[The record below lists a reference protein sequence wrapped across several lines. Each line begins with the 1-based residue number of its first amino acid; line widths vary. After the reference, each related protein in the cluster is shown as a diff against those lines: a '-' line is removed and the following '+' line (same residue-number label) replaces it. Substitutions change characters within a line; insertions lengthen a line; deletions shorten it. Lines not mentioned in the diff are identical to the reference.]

1 MTAYLEVRRDTS
13 NPDLV
18 VLDLDSINIGRAL
31 SNDITVPED
40 ELMSRRH
47 AILEYRA
54 GGWLIRDL
62 GSRNGTFLNEERIV
76 GQRALHDRDEIRVGV
91 TRMVYRQAAAGDRE
105 QETRA
110 AQHPPD
116 LTRRERDVLL
126 ALFQA
131 GNSAEVFSEPAT
143 IKEMARVLYVSE
155 AAIKQHLMH
164 LFDKF
169 EIPAGID
176 RRRLRLAN
184 EALRRG
190 AVRLSEIRRTTT

>member
-1 MTAYLEVRRDTS
+1 VTAYLEVRRDTS

-18 VLDLDSINIGRAL
+18 VLDHDSINIGRAL
-31 SNDITVPED
+31 SNDITMPED

-47 AILEYRA
+47 AVLEYRA

-76 GQRALHDRDEIRVGV
+76 GQRALHDHDEIRVGV
-91 TRMVYRQAAAGDRE
+91 TRLVYRQAGAGDRE

-110 AQHPPD
+110 AQRPPD

-143 IKEMARVLYVSE
+143 IKEMAQVLYVSE

-176 RRRLRLAN
+176 RRRLRLATKRS
-184 EALRRG
+184 A
-190 AVRLSEIRRTTT
+190 AAQFA